1 MAELNRRL
9 WQMRAG
15 ADIDTLC
22 VGPRHVMREDHF
34 FGMHDHCL
42 EKMLS
47 VSHKALKPAISFRPS
62 LPARHTVCA
71 WKQGAFCTR

>member
-1 MAELNRRL
+1 MAELNCRL
-9 WQMRAG
+9 WQLCAG

-47 VSHKALKPAISFRPS
+47 VSHKALKPAIFPRFPFP
-62 LPARHTVCA
+62 LARRRMCN
-71 WKQGAFCTR
+71 

>member
-1 MAELNRRL
+1 MQELKCWV
-9 WQMRAG
+9 WQMCAG

-47 VSHKALKPAISFRPS
+47 VSHKALQRATLLRPS
-62 LPARHTVCA
+62 LHARHTI
-71 WKQGAFCTR
+71 